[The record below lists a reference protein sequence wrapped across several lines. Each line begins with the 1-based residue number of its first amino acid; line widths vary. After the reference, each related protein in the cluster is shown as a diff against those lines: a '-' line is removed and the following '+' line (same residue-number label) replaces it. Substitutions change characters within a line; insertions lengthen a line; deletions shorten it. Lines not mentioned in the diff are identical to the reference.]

1 MPFLAEPP
9 PPVPI
14 LPLLWHRSC
23 LDLFFFSSS
32 KQLLDSTQLQKIKR
46 ALQGIFHS
54 GTICEHRVVV
64 GSTAQYIFRPSSQ
77 GYGLLPVPSGRKG
90 MDTRVIWDDSLAGNS
105 TSSIQHQYKEVNYL
119 YQHIRVSHVHLRR
132 QEFLCNFY
140 EKFASWLRRGFCKT
154 SYKWPNRD
162 IKEL

>member
-23 LDLFFFSSS
+23 LDLFFFFSSI

-54 GTICEHRVVV
+54 GTIREHRVVV
-64 GSTAQYIFRPSSQ
+64 GSTAQYIFRPLSQ

-90 MDTRVIWDDSLAGNS
+90 MDTRVIWDDSLAGKFNLQHP
-105 TSSIQHQYKEVNYL
+105 TSIQRSELFIPAYTGVACSFKTPRIFVQFLREVRL
-119 YQHIRVSHVHLRR
+119 LI
-132 QEFLCNFY
+132 
-140 EKFASWLRRGFCKT
+140 KT
-154 SYKWPNRD
+154 G
-162 IKEL
+162 LL